1 LVVTHQEIFKSITLG
16 DNMQITFEGLTRS
29 MYSHKHATALK
40 WRNATQV
47 SGTLHGLGLSGD
59 FSVDLEFQVEELEEW
74 MTKYLESDPAGAL
87 RLASRIQAEAIC
99 ALTTT
104 SKS

>member
-1 LVVTHQEIFKSITLG
+1 
-16 DNMQITFEGLTRS
+16 MQIIFQGLSRS
-29 MYSHKHATALK
+29 IYSHKHATALK
-40 WRNATQV
+40 WHNATQA

-59 FSVDLEFQVEELEEW
+59 FSVDLEFQAEELEQW

-99 ALTTT
+99 ARATT